1 MFINETVWIRT
12 PLEETAVCLPMAEI
26 ELDCVFGHVIT
37 KAAVLRDSLDQGKYL
52 LGNKTAALFE
62 EVKKNKEIQVYMV
75 NAVETRSQ
83 KKLTEESKQDLNMS
97 EETIPESNEKNKESP
112 DDELDDI
119 LPLIQPEISESNLI
133 KLSHKDFAKEQMN
146 SAELKTLFEEAKS
159 GSSKKNHYI
168 VKNNLLFFQ
177 KEDKDG
183 TKRKCLV
190 VPENDVEDFVKT
202 CDKCQRVGKPQD
214 KKKAPLKIV
223 PVITEI
229 FTKIN
234 IDASGPLPMTPS
246 GNKYII
252 TALCMSSRYP
262 DAIPVANLCSTTV
275 VNALL
280 QIFSRMGFPR
290 ELQTD
295 QGTSFMS
302 ALTTEFLERFGVK
315 VVRSSVYHPQSN
327 PVERMHRT
335 LKRILRVLCL
345 EAIPDWEKI
354 LPQALFALRTVI
366 HDSTGFSPAELV
378 HGKNLR
384 TPVMLLYE
392 KLTEEEHV
400 ESSVVDYVFE
410 LINRMKRCQE
420 LAILHME
427 DSKQKQK
434 LWYDRRTVKRQF
446 QLGELVLVIAPSRPN
461 KLSVQW
467 VGPGEIVQQLSET
480 NYVVKFPEK
489 DKTHVYHVN
498 MLKPYHQR
506 EENINLLCINPLKHD
521 EEEDIPSLELE
532 NERSGWSKILS
543 DVQLNSKLSQIQRG
557 QLKGLL
563 YEYSNL
569 FSNIPGCT
577 DLAEHDIELESE
589 RAIVA
594 KPYRMSPRQIEILKS
609 EVNKMLE
616 LKIIEPGESDF
627 TSPLILV
634 EAQGKEARPCID
646 YRRLNKVTRT
656 QFFPLPNI
664 EELLEKVSA
673 AKYISILD
681 LTRGRLMANLLRNCE
696 DFAVPY
702 LDDIAI
708 FSLAWDDHLKHLKDV
723 FERLRSAKLH
733 IKPSKCQFAQA
744 YVKYLGH
751 LVGQGLRTPGELKV
765 QVIKDF
771 PIPTNKTQVRAFLGL
786 SGYYRRYIPEFSVI
800 AAPLTDLLKG
810 RNRKSTV
817 DWNTSCQ
824 NAFEE
829 LKTRL
834 SKNPVLYSPDFTKPF
849 IIQCDA
855 SNLGIGVVLSQG
867 EVCLVGR
874 VVCAEHLARQGF
886 YLLSDYEEQE
896 LASCC

>member
-1 MFINETVWIRT
+1 MTI
-12 PLEETAVCLPMAEI
+12 
-26 ELDCVFGHVIT
+26 GHEAAAAHLGVT
-37 KAAVLRDSLDQGKYL
+37 KTKDAIF
-52 LGNKTAALFE
+52 KTF
-62 EVKKNKEIQVYMV
+62 YW
-75 NAVETRSQ
+75 
-83 KKLTEESKQDLNMS
+83 
-97 EETIPESNEKNKESP
+97 P
-112 DDELDDI
+112 
-119 LPLIQPEISESNLI
+119 
-133 KLSHKDFAKEQMN
+133 
-146 SAELKTLFEEAKS
+146 
-159 GSSKKNHYI
+159 
-168 VKNNLLFFQ
+168 
-177 KEDKDG
+177 
-183 TKRKCLV
+183 KCFS
-190 VPENDVEDFVKT
+190 DVEDLVKT
-202 CDKCQRVGKPQD
+202 CDKCQRVSKPQN

-262 DAIPVANLCSTTV
+262 DAIPVSNLCSTTV

-280 QIFSRMGFPR
+280 QIFSRMGFPS

-327 PVERMHRT
+327 PVEKMHRT

-400 ESSVVDYVFE
+400 QSSVVDYVFE

-420 LAILHME
+420 LAILHVE
-427 DSKQKQK
+427 DFKQKQ

-461 KLSVQW
+461 KVSVQW

-498 MLKPYHQR
+498 MLKPYNQR

-532 NERSGWSKILS
+532 NERSGWSKIIS

-557 QLKGLL
+557 QLKELL

-577 DLAEHDIELESE
+577 DLAE

-594 KPYRMSPRQIEILKS
+594 KPYRMSSRQIEILKS

-634 EAQGKEARPCID
+634 EAHGKEARPCID
-646 YRRLNKVTRT
+646 YRRLNK
-656 QFFPLPNI
+656 
-664 EELLEKVSA
+664 K
-673 AKYISILD
+673 
-681 LTRGRLMANLLRNCE
+681 
-696 DFAVPY
+696 
-702 LDDIAI
+702 
-708 FSLAWDDHLKHLKDV
+708 
-723 FERLRSAKLH
+723 
-733 IKPSKCQFAQA
+733 
-744 YVKYLGH
+744 
-751 LVGQGLRTPGELKV
+751 
-765 QVIKDF
+765 
-771 PIPTNKTQVRAFLGL
+771 
-786 SGYYRRYIPEFSVI
+786 
-800 AAPLTDLLKG
+800 
-810 RNRKSTV
+810 
-817 DWNTSCQ
+817 
-824 NAFEE
+824 
-829 LKTRL
+829 
-834 SKNPVLYSPDFTKPF
+834 
-849 IIQCDA
+849 
-855 SNLGIGVVLSQG
+855 
-867 EVCLVGR
+867 
-874 VVCAEHLARQGF
+874 
-886 YLLSDYEEQE
+886 
-896 LASCC
+896 